1 MSDYPEHDR
10 QRAVMADAQ
19 VIGAFLDE
27 TPYILAEYRLMD
39 GWHEER
45 LVPVQKTTLQVLADY
60 FDIDLDKIEAEKRAM
75 LHAHTATD
83 QGQTR

>member
-1 MSDYPEHDR
+1 
-10 QRAVMADAQ
+10 
-19 VIGAFLDE
+19 
-27 TPYILAEYRLMD
+27 
-39 GWHEER
+39 
-45 LVPVQKTTLQVLADY
+45 VQKTTLQVLADY